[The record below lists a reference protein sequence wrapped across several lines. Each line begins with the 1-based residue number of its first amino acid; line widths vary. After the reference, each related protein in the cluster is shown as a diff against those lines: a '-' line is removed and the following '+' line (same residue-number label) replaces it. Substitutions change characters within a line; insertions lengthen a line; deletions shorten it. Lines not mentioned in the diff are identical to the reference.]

1 MNETL
6 PNPFIFKP
14 FFTLISQVGFIM
26 KIQIRRKRDDDMKK
40 IVGAVLLALLAF
52 GATMSLNTTEAYAK
66 TVKNENRPVKV
77 MKQEEKTPAKAAPA
91 IANEYIKESGI
102 EKLRDVGNIIAAVS
116 EAMGEDSS
124 FGGALKTDVVAYKA
138 AVIAFVDEYVAN
150 HPEAVKTEEAEE
162 AAEEVEEEETEVK
175 DAPAV
180 ANMALRKTGIKRLTE
195 KGNVIA
201 AISNEMTE
209 DGTFMGIM
217 NTEIVAYKDA
227 VMQFLSTFGI
237 MLPSAMTIMTSL

>member
-1 MNETL
+1 
-6 PNPFIFKP
+6 
-14 FFTLISQVGFIM
+14 M
-26 KIQIRRKRDDDMKK
+26 KIQIKRKRDDDMKK

-52 GATMSLNTTEAYAK
+52 GATMSLSTTEAYAK

-91 IANEYIKESGI
+91 IANEYIKEAGI
-102 EKLRDVGNIIAAVS
+102 EKLRDAGNIIAAVS

-124 FGGALKTDVVAYKA
+124 FGGTLKTDVVAYKA
-138 AVIAFVDEYVAN
+138 AVIAFVDEYITA

-162 AAEEVEEEETEVK
+162 APEAIEEEDAEVK

-180 ANMALRKTGIKRLTE
+180 ANMALRKSGFKRLTE

-201 AISNEMTE
+201 AISKEMAE
-209 DGTFMGIM
+209 DGTFMDIM
-217 NTEIVAYKDA
+217 NTEIAAYKDA

-237 MLPSAMTIMTSL
+237 VLPSAMTIITSL